1 MVARGAAQKII
12 EQTLAQA
19 AGRVDSAEVHITG
32 SNVATSRFAN
42 NEMTQN
48 QAPVNLKISLRV
60 INDGRQIRL
69 DTDDSSPA
77 GIKTLVDNAVDSV
90 RLLERDDKL
99 CPLAETESAALVECE
114 KRLRNRLEA
123 KTAKLEAH
131 DRAEH
136 VRSIIE
142 VAQES
147 DLAAAGVVAN
157 GITFQALGNSN
168 GLFTYHRE
176 THAECSITMCSPDS
190 SGWTKAQGPLGRMV
204 DPRAL
209 AKAAA
214 QKALLSRNPIEVKP
228 GKYTVILEHSATLEL
243 LGFMLW
249 DLAATSH
256 LDKRSFLV
264 NRLGEKVF
272 GDNITISDD
281 VYHPE
286 QAGPAFD
293 AEGVPKQR
301 VEIVKNG
308 VLKNL
313 VFGRRSARLMGAK
326 PTGHGWPEPNPI
338 GEQPMNIVFE
348 GHSGSEKNGPPSVED
363 MVKDTEH
370 GILLTRVWYVRDVDP
385 AQKTLTGMT
394 RDGTFLIEN
403 GEIKHGIKNMRFNI
417 SMLDVLNNVEQM
429 SNARRTACIE
439 TFPNVVPA
447 LKVRDFNFTEVTRF

>member
-1 MVARGAAQKII
+1 MVARGAAQKLI

-19 AGRVDSAEVHITG
+19 AQRVDGAEVHITG

-77 GIKTLVDNAVDSV
+77 GIKTLVDNAVESV

-99 CPLAETESAALVECE
+99 CPLAKTEAAALADCE
-114 KRLRNRLEA
+114 ERLRNRLEA

-131 DRAEH
+131 DRAEA
-136 VRSIIE
+136 VKSIIQ
-142 VAQES
+142 VAEENE
-147 DLAAAGVVAN
+147 LEAAGVFAN

-176 THAECSITMCSPDS
+176 TYAECSITMCSPDS
-190 SGWTKAQGPLGRMV
+190 SGWSKAQGPLGRMV
-204 DPRAL
+204 NPRDL

-214 QKALLSRNPIEVKP
+214 QKALLSRNPKEVKP

-264 NRLGEKVF
+264 NRFGEKVF
-272 GDNITISDD
+272 GDNITITDD

-293 AEGVPKQR
+293 AEGIPKQR

-308 VLKNL
+308 VLTNL
-313 VFGRRSARLMGAK
+313 VYGQRSARLMGAK

-338 GEQPMNIVFE
+338 GEQPMNIVFQGE
-348 GHSGSEKNGPPSVED
+348 NASVDD
-363 MVKDTEH
+363 MVKGTEH

-394 RDGTFLIEN
+394 RDGTFLIED
-403 GEIKHGIKNMRFNI
+403 GEIKHGLKNMRFNI

-429 SNARRTACIE
+429 SAERRTACIE

-447 LKVRDFNFTEVTRF
+447 LKVSDFNFTEVTRF

>member
-1 MVARGAAQKII
+1 
-12 EQTLAQA
+12 
-19 AGRVDSAEVHITG
+19 
-32 SNVATSRFAN
+32 
-42 NEMTQN
+42 
-48 QAPVNLKISLRV
+48 
-60 INDGRQIRL
+60 
-69 DTDDSSPA
+69 
-77 GIKTLVDNAVDSV
+77 
-90 RLLERDDKL
+90 
-99 CPLAETESAALVECE
+99 
-114 KRLRNRLEA
+114 
-123 KTAKLEAH
+123 
-131 DRAEH
+131 
-136 VRSIIE
+136 
-142 VAQES
+142 
-147 DLAAAGVVAN
+147 
-157 GITFQALGNSN
+157 
-168 GLFTYHRE
+168 
-176 THAECSITMCSPDS
+176 
-190 SGWTKAQGPLGRMV
+190 MV

-214 QKALLSRNPIEVKP
+214 QKALLSRNPKEVKL

-272 GDNITISDD
+272 GDNITINDD

-348 GHSGSEKNGPPSVED
+348 GHNGSSHGSAPGNSTGSAPDTDGGPPSVDD
-363 MVKDTEH
+363 MVKGTEH

-394 RDGTFLIEN
+394 RDGTFLIED
-403 GEIKHGIKNMRFNI
+403 GEIKYGLKNMRFNI

-429 SNARRTACIE
+429 SAARRTACIE